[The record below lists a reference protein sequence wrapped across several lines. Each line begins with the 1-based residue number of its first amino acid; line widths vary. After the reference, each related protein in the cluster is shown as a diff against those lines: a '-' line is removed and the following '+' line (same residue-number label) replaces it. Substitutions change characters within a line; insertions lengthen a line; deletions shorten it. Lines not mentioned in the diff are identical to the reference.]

1 MEIICN
7 ATGVKL
13 HVTQEQAERLV
24 GKGFSKV
31 EASAPKQTQNQEASA
46 KVG

>member
-13 HVTQEQAERLV
+13 HVTQEQAERLI

-31 EASAPKQTQNQEASA
+31 EASAPKQTQTKKPAR
-46 KVG
+46 K